1 MANQNLKTFLDD
13 LDGFLKRFVK
23 QGADDGRVD
32 ANTEDEVHN
41 DTELDIPRDENLEEY
56 ETGSYEEEQS
66 DTLDEFYHGHAGDA
80 PENTDKSLDDDA
92 YRRTED
98 SPEVHESGEGDV
110 PTKRKPKELQD
121 TESPAKVSSAKLAEY
136 IDYLSDKI
144 INVLSE
150 KKAAVVGGEISQE
163 ELAEA
168 ESLVKQAYADA
179 NLALEYLDTF
189 ERLVKAAEEVAE
201 EAAEKEEEKPET
213 EETPE
218 EEVVGVEKK
227 KKAPEDVDVSGDAED
242 LQQLLESMYTDT
254 GEGAEGAGELDLSI
268 ADTGEGEEETPHAE
282 ETPPAEE
289 EAPSPETKPEEEVK
303 QASVIAALFSQAL
316 DDLGVS
322 TYELRNARGINKQ
335 AAAELANA
343 VEQFRRTNPR
353 KIKVGRSAK
362 LARLYCQFT
371 DYIKE
376 ITNRR

>member
-66 DTLDEFYHGHAGDA
+66 ATLDEFYHGHAGDA
-80 PENTDKSLDDDA
+80 PENTDKSLDDDT
-92 YRRTED
+92 YRRTEG

-150 KKAAVVGGEISQE
+150 KKAAVVGGEISYE

-168 ESLVKQAYADA
+168 ERLVKQAYADA
-179 NLALEYLDTF
+179 NLALEYLDNF
-189 ERLVKAAEEVAE
+189 ERLVKAAEEAVE
-201 EAAEKEEEKPET
+201 ETQEAPET

-218 EEVVGVEKK
+218 EEPVGVEKK
-227 KKAPEDVDVSGDAED
+227 EKTPEDVDVSGDTED
-242 LQQLLESMYTDT
+242 LQQLLESLYTDT
-254 GEGAEGAGELDLSI
+254 GEGTEGTGELDLSI
-268 ADTGEGEEETPHAE
+268 ADTGEEETPGAE
-282 ETPPAEE
+282 ETPPPSEE
-289 EAPSPETKPEEEVK
+289 ETPVSETKPEEEEVK

-322 TYELRNARGINKQ
+322 TYELRNARGIDKQ
-335 AAAELANA
+335 AAAELADA
-343 VEQFRRTNPR
+343 VEQFRRTNPK
-353 KIKVGRSAK
+353 KIKVGKSAK